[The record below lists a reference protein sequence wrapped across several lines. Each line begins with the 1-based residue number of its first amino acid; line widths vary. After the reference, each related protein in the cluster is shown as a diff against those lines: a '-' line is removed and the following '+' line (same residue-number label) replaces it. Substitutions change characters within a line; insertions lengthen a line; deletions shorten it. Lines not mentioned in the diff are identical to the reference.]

1 MNLIRQKPIK
11 DRMTQAQMQIADRA
25 KAKTNEVDAWIK
37 TEGLDVQSFAQTN
50 AHLLQAQRQ
59 AYALLKN
66 HAHLLSFDQVHVLEK
81 FQQQM
86 AKMRTRIKL
95 KPSAAIPVL
104 NISTKINRQ
113 LFKQYRQLT
122 QE

>member
-1 MNLIRQKPIK
+1 MNVIRQKPIK
-11 DRMTQAQMQIADRA
+11 DRLTQAQMQLADCA

-37 TEGLDVQSFAQTN
+37 KEGLDVQSFVQT
-50 AHLLQAQRQ
+50 HVQLLQAQRQ
-59 AYALLKN
+59 AHALLS
-66 HAHLLSFDQVHVLEK
+66 HHSHLLSCDQVHVLEK

>member
-25 KAKTNEVDAWIK
+25 KAKSNEVDAWIK

-50 AHLLQAQRQ
+50 ARLLQAQRH
-59 AYALLKN
+59 AHALLTTQS
-66 HAHLLSFDQVHVLEK
+66 HLLSFDQVHVLEK

-86 AKMRTRIKL
+86 ATMRTRIKL

>member
-1 MNLIRQKPIK
+1 
-11 DRMTQAQMQIADRA
+11 MTQAQMQISDRA

-37 TEGLDVQSFAQTN
+37 TEGLDVQSFAQTDTR
-50 AHLLQAQRQ
+50 LLQAQRH
-59 AYALLKN
+59 AHALLTTQS
-66 HAHLLSFDQVHVLEK
+66 HLLSFDQVHVLEK

>member
-1 MNLIRQKPIK
+1 
-11 DRMTQAQMQIADRA
+11 MTQAQMQISDRA

-50 AHLLQAQRQ
+50 ARLLQAQRY
-59 AYALLKN
+59 AHALLTTQS
-66 HAHLLSFDQVHVLEK
+66 HLLSFDQVHVLEK

-86 AKMRTRIKL
+86 AIMRTRIKL

-113 LFKQYRQLT
+113 LFKHYRQLT

>member
-50 AHLLQAQRQ
+50 ARLLQAQRH
-59 AYALLKN
+59 AHALLTTQS
-66 HAHLLSFDQVHVLEK
+66 HLLSFDQVHVLEK

-86 AKMRTRIKL
+86 ATMRTRIKL

>member
-1 MNLIRQKPIK
+1 MNVIRQKPIK
-11 DRMTQAQMQIADRA
+11 DRLTQAQMQLADCA

-37 TEGLDVQSFAQTN
+37 KEGLDVQSFAQT
-50 AHLLQAQRQ
+50 HVQLLQAQRQ
-59 AYALLKN
+59 AHALLS
-66 HAHLLSFDQVHVLEK
+66 HHSHLLSCDQVHVLEK

-86 AKMRTRIKL
+86 AKMRTRRKL

-113 LFKQYRQLT
+113 LFKQYKYLKQA
-122 QE
+122 

>member
-11 DRMTQAQMQIADRA
+11 DRLTQAQMQIADRA
-25 KAKTNEVDAWIK
+25 KAKTNEVDDWIK

-50 AHLLQAQRQ
+50 TRLLQAQRQ
-59 AYALLKN
+59 AHALLIN

-86 AKMRTRIKL
+86 AKMRTRSKI
-95 KPSAAIPVL
+95 KPSAAIPIL

-122 QE
+122 KQ

>member
-11 DRMTQAQMQIADRA
+11 DRMTQAQMQISDRA

-37 TEGLDVQSFAQTN
+37 TEGLDVQSFAQTDTR
-50 AHLLQAQRQ
+50 LLQAQRH
-59 AYALLKN
+59 AHALLTTQS
-66 HAHLLSFDQVHVLEK
+66 HLLSFDQVHVLEK

>member
-25 KAKTNEVDAWIK
+25 KAKSNEVDAWIK

-50 AHLLQAQRQ
+50 ARLLQAQRH
-59 AYALLKN
+59 AHALLTTQS
-66 HAHLLSFDQVHVLEK
+66 HLLSFDQVHVLEK

-86 AKMRTRIKL
+86 ATMRTRIKL
-95 KPSAAIPVL
+95 KPSAAITVL
-104 NISTKINRQ
+104 NITTKINRQ